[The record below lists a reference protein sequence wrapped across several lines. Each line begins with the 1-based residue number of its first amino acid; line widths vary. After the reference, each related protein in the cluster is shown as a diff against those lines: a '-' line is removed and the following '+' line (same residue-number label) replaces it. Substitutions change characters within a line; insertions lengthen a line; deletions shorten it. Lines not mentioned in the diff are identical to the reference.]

1 MNSDK
6 YVMRLKHLESLP
18 KLTKEQRQELKLWKI
33 LLDNFNR
40 ITIYLNKKNTD
51 NDEEMRYLTYHS
63 EIIFNMLKNRAYED
77 PLF

>member
-1 MNSDK
+1 MNQD
-6 YVMRLKHLESLP
+6 YVKRLKHLESLP
-18 KLTKEQRQELKLWKI
+18 KLTKEQRQELKLWRI

-51 NDEEMRYLTYHS
+51 NDEEMQYLIYHS
-63 EIIFNMLKNRAYED
+63 EIIFNMLKNHAYKD